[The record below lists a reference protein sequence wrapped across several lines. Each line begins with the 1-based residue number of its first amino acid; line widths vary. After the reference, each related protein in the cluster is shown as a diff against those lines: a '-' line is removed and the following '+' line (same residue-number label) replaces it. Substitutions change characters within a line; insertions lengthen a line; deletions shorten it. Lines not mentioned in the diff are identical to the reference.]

1 MTCGKRGEDAA
12 SHKGRRS
19 PLVDPNATGSGSQ
32 LFARCPRTTS
42 LRVEKGEQRIRLTPR
57 GAEGRDVVI
66 AAKRAATG
74 TDGLGGRMCGIEQ
87 TVSSSER
94 EALAQ
99 TCNVGNSGNDDG

>member
-1 MTCGKRGEDAA
+1 MQRVTRAGEVRSLIPMPRDPDHSFSHAALARRLRGW
-12 SHKGRRS
+12 
-19 PLVDPNATGSGSQ
+19 
-32 LFARCPRTTS
+32 
-42 LRVEKGEQRIRLTPR
+42 EKGEQRIRLTPR

-74 TDGLGGRMCGIEQ
+74 TDELGGRMCGIEQ